1 VPTVVCCIGGTSVG
15 APAWAGISQLISR
28 ANGAPVGNLDTRIYL
43 LGAKANAAT
52 TGIRDVTSGNT
63 SFNHVAGFSATAG
76 YDKAS
81 GWGTVD
87 MGIFVPAY
95 LGP

>member
-1 VPTVVCCIGGTSVG
+1 MVICCIGGTSLG
-15 APAWAGISQLISR
+15 APAWAGISQLISQ
-28 ANGAPVGNLDTRIYL
+28 ANGAPIGNLNAQIYQ
-43 LGAKANAAT
+43 LGAEADGAT

-63 SFNHVAGFSATAG
+63 NFNGVPGFPAKTG

-87 MGIFVPAY
+87 MGLFVPAF
-95 LGP
+95 LAP